1 MVTIRIRSRVNG
13 LLVNLISNV
22 WIDDSNDKSALICVF
37 YEDEYLHDK
46 TKDQE
51 SERILVAYFQM
62 IFDWD

>member
-22 WIDDSNDKSALICVF
+22 WIDDNNDKSALICVF
-37 YEDEYLHDK
+37 YEDEYLQNK

-51 SERILVAYFQM
+51 SERILIAYFQM